1 MKHIYT
7 HDNVLVL
14 HSVKNL
20 LAINGIG
27 SFVKNEHT
35 IPVGARHGISNIFHE
50 LWILNDQDYQRALD
64 IIDIEIE
71 NTPHK
76 APWICGQCHEENA
89 GSFQV
94 CWQCQSE
101 HV

>member
-35 IPVGARHGISNIFHE
+35 IPVGAR
-50 LWILNDQDYQRALD
+50 ILNDQDYQRALD

-71 NTPHK
+71 NPPHK